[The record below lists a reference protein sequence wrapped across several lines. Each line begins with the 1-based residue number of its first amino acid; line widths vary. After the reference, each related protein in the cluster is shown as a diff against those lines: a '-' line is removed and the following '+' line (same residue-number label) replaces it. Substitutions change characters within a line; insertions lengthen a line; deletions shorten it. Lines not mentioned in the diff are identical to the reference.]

1 MVREF
6 RMDMHTLLCFKW
18 ITDEDLIVGIAVLH
32 LPCITGNSAQCYV
45 AAWMRGGL
53 GENGDIR
60 MAVSLPCPPE
70 TITTLF
76 IGSTPIQFFF
86 KLFLNDQ
93 LKTRLKRESE
103 AG

>member
-18 ITDEDLIVGIAVLH
+18 ITDEDLIVGIVVLH
-32 LPCITGNSAQCYV
+32 LLYITGNSAQCYV

-53 GENGDIR
+53 GENGDTP
-60 MAVSLPCPPE
+60 MAMSLPCPPE
-70 TITTLF
+70 TITALF

-86 KLFLNDQ
+86 
-93 LKTRLKRESE
+93 
-103 AG
+103 